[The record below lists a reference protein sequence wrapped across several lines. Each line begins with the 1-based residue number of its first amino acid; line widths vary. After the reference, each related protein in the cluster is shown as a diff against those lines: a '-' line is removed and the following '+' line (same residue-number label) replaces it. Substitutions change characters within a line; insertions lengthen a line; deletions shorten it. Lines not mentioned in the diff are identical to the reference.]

1 MKQRAFTLME
11 LMIVIV
17 IIGILSAVGMVM
29 FGGQSEKAKAA
40 VVQANYKMTVKRVAL
55 IIFECNLNGFVML
68 MSGDY
73 NNTDNTSEFTTNCYG
88 NNKYYFF
95 GSYVKNDFRNREFKN
110 PYADASDHHSSSYGH
125 YHLPCSAADGGATSN
140 IGKIYIEAYEQ
151 WDYVTVCTCFKKPC
165 KDSSNRLENKIYLF

>member
-17 IIGILSAVGMVM
+17 IIGILSTVGMVM

-68 MSGDY
+68 MKGDY
-73 NNTDNTSEFTTNCYG
+73 YNTDNTSEFPTDCYG

-110 PYADASDHHSSSYGH
+110 PYADASDIPSSYGH
-125 YHLPCSAADGGATSN
+125 YHNPCSAASSGL
-140 IGKIYIEAYEQ
+140 GKIYIEAYEQ
-151 WDYVTVCTCFKKPC
+151 WDYVTVCTCFKVPC
-165 KDSSNRLENKIYLF
+165 TDRSNRLEKKIYLD